1 MARAVIKNIRAEEEV
16 RLRLAPLK
24 GRGSHDSRR
33 YQEAARA
40 ARRSQM
46 NAVLATKAPDDPK
59 HR

>member
-33 YQEAARA
+33 YQEAARRCTPIPNE
-40 ARRSQM
+40 RR
-46 NAVLATKAPDDPK
+46 ATKAPNDPK
-59 HR
+59 RR

>member
-33 YQEAARA
+33 YQEAARCTPIPNE
-40 ARRSQM
+40 RR
-46 NAVLATKAPDDPK
+46 ATKAPDDPK